1 MKSKPNS
8 TKNHGSELQLYRQ
21 CQPKLK
27 AKQYFY
33 GFLFV
38 FRLSGSKDQKYVRAV
53 TPVRWIVESGCK
65 SDSNQGGLTD
75 GCSVIYDCLLVRLL
89 LLFNV

>member
-8 TKNHGSELQLYRQ
+8 MKSHGSELQLYRQ

-38 FRLSGSKDQKYVRAV
+38 FRLSGSKDQNMSEQSHQFVGSWSQV
-53 TPVRWIVESGCK
+53 VSPT
-65 SDSNQGGLTD
+65 LTKED
-75 GCSVIYDCLLVRLL
+75 
-89 LLFNV
+89 